1 MAVSMNAGGYMRS
14 DFMIS
19 DAAIPMRL
27 EELDEKAAG
36 FAELLSPTA
45 KAADAQSANSQ
56 DIALPESV
64 QKLAE
69 KIAEGELQLEQLPKE
84 LVTEELLKAVIA
96 VKKPKPE
103 KAEEVKTEA
112 EATPEAAQLAAGFVS
127 LDISNDRTAELSE
140 ITAAFAAE
148 PTEPTAV
155 KAVDTDKAAVNP
167 LPEAQAQVQTQ
178 QAQAQQTQPKQADA
192 AEVIPTENTA
202 ANEAVQAQ
210 AIPQAQTDVTQLTA
224 QQTEVLNRA
233 AENGELSEPTVKKAV
248 TKTAQTEQPE
258 QPEKTEAPAAGKQTA
273 LPKAAQDKTDSV
285 AEELAMLK
293 NARAKNA
300 PEAKQQPAQ
309 EAPEAKPDS
318 EPKAQPAGQRAKAE
332 VMPEKAQTAP
342 EKEQAF
348 AKPGQA
354 EQKPPAAQTIAA
366 DEPIVFRRENGEQVE
381 VRPTQVTA
389 QVTAKLI
396 DTAKELTEEK
406 TEYSLVLNPEE
417 LGKITVKLT
426 KNEDGAVSVTI
437 AAENARTQRILEQH
451 SELMQSNLKDSGV
464 RLESWQTVND
474 AQQDAQPQDFNG
486 SSKNPYHR
494 QDSAPNGEDADDAT
508 FAEIMA
514 SM

>member
-84 LVTEELLKAVIA
+84 IVTEELLKAVIA

-112 EATPEAAQLAAGFVS
+112 EATPEAALAAGFVS
-127 LDISNDRTAELSE
+127 LDISDDRTAELSE

-167 LPEAQAQVQTQ
+167 LSFAQAQVQ
-178 QAQAQQTQPKQADA
+178 AQPKQEQPQADTSA
-192 AEVIPTENTA
+192 PEVIPAQNTA
-202 ANEAVQAQ
+202 AEAPAQQ
-210 AIPQAQTDVTQLTA
+210 AIPQAQTEVTQLTA

-248 TKTAQTEQPE
+248 TKTAQTDAPDK
-258 QPEKTEAPAAGKQTA
+258 PEKTEAPAAEKPTA
-273 LPKAAQDKTDSV
+273 LPKAAQDKADSV

-300 PEAKQQPAQ
+300 PEAKQPAQ

-318 EPKAQPAGQRAKAE
+318 EPKAQPAGQQAKAD

-348 AKPGQA
+348 AKPAQA

-381 VRPTQVTA
+381 VRPAQVTA

-417 LGKITVKLT
+417 LGRITVKLT
-426 KNEDGAVSVTI
+426 KSEDGAVSVTI

-464 RLESWQTVND
+464 RLESWQTVNE

-494 QDSAPNGEDADDAT
+494 QDNAPSGEDADDAT
-508 FAEIMA
+508 FADIMA